1 MVGVGAGFF
10 YSLYIIFGKVVSQKY
25 HALTITF
32 YSMLLGALF
41 LLPTSSLWVKKELF
55 LESQVLIYG
64 IGLAFFV
71 TVLAYIVYTIGLKY
85 VESSKAAILS
95 TIEPVV
101 AISVDFWHYPNIFF
115 CYLNY
120 TKIVF

>member
-1 MVGVGAGFF
+1 M
-10 YSLYIIFGKVVSQKY
+10 YIIFGKVVSQKY